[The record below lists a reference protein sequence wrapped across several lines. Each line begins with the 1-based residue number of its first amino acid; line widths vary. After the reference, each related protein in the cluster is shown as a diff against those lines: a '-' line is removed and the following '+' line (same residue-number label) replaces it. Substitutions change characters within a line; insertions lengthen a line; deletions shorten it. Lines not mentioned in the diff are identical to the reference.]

1 MASTKAP
8 GISRLGIGLGSRV
21 NFHELPQYFD
31 PQALLARLKQI
42 LSFVGGHPWYYEG
55 IVRLSRTPPRTPA
68 RKSFPVNV
76 QLSNFVTDDPYGR
89 AQIPC
94 RRGKVAMTT
103 LEGINDDITFE
114 QARAFLQ

>member
-1 MASTKAP
+1 M
-8 GISRLGIGLGSRV
+8 
-21 NFHELPQYFD
+21 LP
-31 PQALLARLKQI
+31 
-42 LSFVGGHPWYYEG
+42 FVGERPWYFEG
-55 IVRLSRTPPRTPA
+55 IAKLLRTPPRTPA

-76 QLSNFVTDDPYGR
+76 QLINFVTDDPYGR